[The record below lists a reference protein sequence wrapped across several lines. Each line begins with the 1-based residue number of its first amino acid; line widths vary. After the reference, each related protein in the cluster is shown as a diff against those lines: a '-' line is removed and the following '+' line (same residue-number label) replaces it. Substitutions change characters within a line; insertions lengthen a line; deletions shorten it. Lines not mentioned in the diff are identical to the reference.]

1 MIGEVGKMI
10 QTLFRSK
17 NSPSGRGGQT
27 GPRSTPAGALYA
39 LGRAVFCALL
49 VSVVLTGQEPTPGE
63 KTRPAGKGQTY
74 NAPGATYSGKGDDY
88 QVDPQKAKAIVS
100 AINLEKRSIT
110 VAPAKKGGKFRVAEV
125 TEAGRAW
132 QQVDEMELTFLMAP
146 GLEKIMASKSA
157 AKSLGKK
164 SIALEELPVQSE
176 IKVEYYPVPRMILAL
191 TVERAGSK

>member
-1 MIGEVGKMI
+1 ML
-10 QTLFRSK
+10 QTLF
-17 NSPSGRGGQT
+17 PSENCSSAPGEQT
-27 GPRSTPAGALYA
+27 GRRSTPALAFSA
-39 LGRAVFCALL
+39 LGQAVFVALL
-49 VSVVLTGQEPTPGE
+49 VAVALPGQEPTPGE
-63 KTRPAGKGQTY
+63 KTRPSGKGQTY

-88 QVDPQKAKAIVS
+88 QVDPQKTKAIVS

-110 VAPAKKGGKFRVAEV
+110 VVPAKKGGKFKVAEV
-125 TEAGRAW
+125 TAAGRTW
-132 QQVDEMELTFLMAP
+132 QQADEMELTFLMAP
-146 GLEKIMASKSA
+146 GLEKITASKSA